1 MNSLRD
7 NQTKALNAFE
17 NHYYI
22 EGNTKGILSMCC
34 GSGKS
39 RTFYE
44 IIKKCIIN
52 DDKFFIYTT
61 SRIMLVDSIIKDLL
75 EWSYI
80 EDLNINILIK
90 VSDIN
95 VKQSIS
101 SVKAKM
107 IENNKNFNIDDFE
120 DHFKNRLDKGKIRVL
135 STAVFDIKDTIK
147 NYLNDNKIIV
157 VITTYD
163 SISKIYES
171 IQEMNKHED
180 DNTKQYMPNL
190 LVADEA
196 HNVVSENNNIKTA
209 KNMLEFDEDSLCNPE
224 KFLFMTATPLKI
236 IKRNRT
242 SLYINDEITYSMDN
256 EKIYGK
262 VFYEYTFYEGIRDKY
277 ILNFEMIYLNDLEN
291 DNDLDEFMN
300 YDKDEQQYLYFS
312 SVSKILL
319 KVIKKF
325 NLKRILVFM
334 SNQTKVNDMNKFL
347 EDDIKKIDDNIQIYK
362 IISGENKN
370 EQKNNRKN
378 FEVFDNSI
386 KILLSVDMLNEGID
400 IPICDSVLFAEERN
414 SETVIVQNIGRALR
428 IYNDKNNK
436 YIKDKAYIIIP
447 TKIYN
452 CGEQNNSY
460 SSKFKKIREVCDIMK
475 EEPSNNPK
483 YYKRTTK
490 GNIKTFTNINEDE
503 DIDDKSLIVDDI
515 ININESEI
523 TDEKIKKES
532 LFDNIDD
539 DKKKLLD
546 DESSKIVDT
555 FELLSTTNN
564 LSNITYEQFKSEIQK
579 TKIDKLWDINEFL
592 TQKCLPFEKPHIQF
606 KKEWLCYGDLLYN
619 KTYTYEEATNIIKTL
634 DLTNIES
641 TKDWLDL
648 YNNVINQAL
657 ENSNIDDELLN
668 KFIYIPYDPKT
679 YYLEEWNDGKD
690 WVDFLGKELN
700 SIIGI
705 QIEKNNPSS
714 TTNASSN
721 LKNLINND
729 KDKVKNIIALD
740 WQSYSNLTLDITPL
754 KNFIDIFFGSKC
766 SLDIRYK
773 VTKTFFY
780 DKFII
785 NIKFLPLYDYTV
797 LATIDDNYKLKY
809 DKGIYDLHNNKIIK
823 NPKRDQEHY
832 INNLD
837 HRNIIDNIKLELKKY
852 IDEYR
857 FDLKHNV

>member
-7 NQTKALNAFE
+7 NQTEALKAFE
-17 NHYYI
+17 NHYYE

-44 IIKKCIIN
+44 ILKKCMFYGDN
-52 DDKFFIYTT
+52 FFIYTT
-61 SRIMLVDSIIKDLL
+61 SRILLVESIIKDLL
-75 EWSYI
+75 EWTYR
-80 EDLNINILIK
+80 EDLDVNILIK
-90 VSDIN
+90 VSEVN
-95 VKQSIS
+95 VKQIILSI
-101 SVKAKM
+101 KAIM

-135 STAVFDIKDTIK
+135 STVILDIKDTIK
-147 NYLNDNKIIV
+147 NYLNDNKIIII
-157 VITTYD
+157 ITTYD

-171 IQEMNKHED
+171 VQEMNRHED
-180 DNTKQYMPNL
+180 DNTKQFMPNL

-236 IKRNRT
+236 IKRNR
-242 SLYINDEITYSMDN
+242 SSSYINDEITYSMDN
-256 EKIYGK
+256 KERYGK

-277 ILNFEMIYLNDLEN
+277 ILNFDMIYLNDLDN

-334 SNQTKVNDMNKFL
+334 SNQSKVNDMNKFL
-347 EDDIKKIDDNIQIYK
+347 EDDIKEIDDNIQIYK

-378 FEVFDNSI
+378 FEIFDDSI

-428 IYNDKNNK
+428 IYTNENKKNK

-447 TKIYN
+447 TKIYKY
-452 CGEQNNSY
+452 GEHNNSF

-483 YYKRTTK
+483 YYKRITK
-490 GNIKTFTNINEDE
+490 GNIKTFTNINDA
-503 DIDDKSLIVDDI
+503 
-515 ININESEI
+515 SEI
-523 TDEKIKKES
+523 TNEIKIKKES

-555 FELLSTTNN
+555 FELLLTTNN
-564 LSNITYEQFKSEIQK
+564 LSNITYEQFKEEIQK
-579 TKIDKLWDINEFL
+579 AKIDKLWDIRGFL
-592 TQKCLPFEKPHIQF
+592 TEKCLPFEKPHIQF
-606 KKEWLCYGDLLYN
+606 KKEWLCYGDLLFN
-619 KTYTYEEATNIIKTL
+619 KIYTYKEATDVIKTI
-634 DLTNIES
+634 DLTKIES
-641 TKDWLDL
+641 TKDWIDL
-648 YNNVINQAL
+648 YNNIINQAL
-657 ENSNIDDELLN
+657 DDNNIDNELLN
-668 KFIYIPYDPKT
+668 KFIYIPYNPKT
-679 YYLEEWNDGKD
+679 YYLEEWNGGID
-690 WVDFLGKELN
+690 WTNFLGKELN
-700 SIIGI
+700 NITGV
-705 QIEKNNPSS
+705 QIDKNNPSS
-714 TTNASSN
+714 TTNASNN

-729 KDKVKNIIALD
+729 KDKVKNIIASQ
-740 WQSYSNLTLDITPL
+740 WQ
-754 KNFIDIFFGSKC
+754 
-766 SLDIRYK
+766 
-773 VTKTFFY
+773 
-780 DKFII
+780 
-785 NIKFLPLYDYTV
+785 
-797 LATIDDNYKLKY
+797 
-809 DKGIYDLHNNKIIK
+809 
-823 NPKRDQEHY
+823 
-832 INNLD
+832 
-837 HRNIIDNIKLELKKY
+837 
-852 IDEYR
+852 
-857 FDLKHNV
+857 